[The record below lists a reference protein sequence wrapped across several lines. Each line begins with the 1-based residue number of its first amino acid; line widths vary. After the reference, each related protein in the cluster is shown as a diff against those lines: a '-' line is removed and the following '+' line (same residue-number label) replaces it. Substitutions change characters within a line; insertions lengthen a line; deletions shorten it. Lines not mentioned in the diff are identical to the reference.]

1 VNAETHYPTVANETG
16 RLTYYISGPM
26 RGLPHFG
33 FPAFDAA
40 RDFLRAIGHNA
51 VSPADHD
58 RQVNPG
64 VEDSPGFAHGIP
76 APDGPSF
83 ADLIGWDLRFIA
95 SFECDA
101 VLFLPGW
108 EKSKGAAYE
117 RTVAEACSKRIFYFD
132 PEGPSMY
139 EERPTT
145 LIGVS
150 GYAQAG
156 KDSIGGILCDA
167 WGFERVGFA
176 DALKAV
182 LRDLDPRVEVTNP
195 PRPGEG
201 GWVMESV
208 MTKWIVDNGPG
219 WEWLKANTVARDYLQ
234 RLGVAVREHVD
245 PDAWVNAALRG
256 LKPGGAYVI
265 TDLRFPN
272 EYEAIRERG
281 GQVWRVTR
289 PGTAPVNAHVSE
301 TALDGH
307 EFDETIVNDGTLAD
321 LAVRVGEALHLA

>member
-1 VNAETHYPTVANETG
+1 VQ
-16 RLTYYISGPM
+16 SGT
-26 RGLPHFG
+26 
-33 FPAFDAA
+33 A
-40 RDFLRAIGHNA
+40 A

-156 KDSIGGILCDA
+156 KDSIGAVLCDG

-182 LRDLDPRVEVTNP
+182 LESTDPAVDEVVAPLGWEDAKRAYPHEPWDHTVRDL
-195 PRPGEG
+195 
-201 GWVMESV
+201 
-208 MTKWIVDNGPG
+208 
-219 WEWLKANTVARDYLQ
+219 LQ

-245 PDAWVNAALRG
+245 PDAWVTAALRG

-307 EFDETIVNDGTLAD
+307 QFDETIVNDGTLAD
-321 LAVRVGEALHLA
+321 LAVRVGAALHLA